1 MSDSVDFMDFYGS
14 GVLAGIVQRYWHE
27 RGHTN
32 VIVERVEIF
41 EGTWG
46 VRSNLVAGL
55 PPKSTAPADT
65 MCWTNAEPFTFAKQS
80 FKPGGTITF
89 PDGSVGTVV

>member
-1 MSDSVDFMDFYGS
+1 MLPIRHTRTEKQGRTVHKRLSDSVDLMSFYGA
-14 GVLAGIVQRYWHE
+14 GVLAGTVERYWHE
-27 RGHTN
+27 RGHAN

-55 PPKSTAPADT
+55 PPPLAADH
-65 MCWTNAEPFTFAKQS
+65 
-80 FKPGGTITF
+80 
-89 PDGSVGTVV
+89 D